1 MMHDNDLER
10 FNNRAQNGGAEWLIF
25 TESLAKHKPASDIC
39 VVKGASGEDC
49 GIMQLINLMQSH
61 GTRFYRSTGVT
72 GAEAP
77 KGLIAPDDVIIV
89 KVNSQWDERGGTN
102 TDLLK
107 A

>member
-61 GTRFYRSTGVT
+61 GTRFVGQPRLPGLRRR
-72 GAEAP
+72 
-77 KGLIAPDDVIIV
+77 KGLLPVMILSSSKSTA
-89 KVNSQWDERGGTN
+89 SGTSGGEPIPIS
-102 TDLLK
+102 
-107 A
+107 